1 MLYHGPVRVPA
12 EARPGK
18 AIVRVEFPEGSS
30 YRSIATD
37 IEVELV
43 KSIEKGDTSRRAARA
58 R

>member
-30 YRSIATD
+30 HRSVATD

-43 KSIEKGDTSRRAARA
+43 KSITP
-58 R
+58 

>member
-18 AIVRVEFPEGSS
+18 AVVRVELAKESQLKS
-30 YRSIATD
+30 LATD

-43 KSIEKGDTSRRAARA
+43 KGSTSSR
-58 R
+58 

>member
-12 EARPGK
+12 EALPGK
-18 AIVRVEFPEGSS
+18 ATIRVEFPEKSS

-43 KSIEKGDTSRRAARA
+43 KSSSD
-58 R
+58 

>member
-18 AIVRVEFPEGSS
+18 AVVRVEFPEGST

-37 IEVELV
+37 IEAELV
-43 KSIEKGDTSRRAARA
+43 KSSAER
-58 R
+58 